1 MDSFLYFLLANC
13 FPYLSSFSY
22 LPIFSYQN
30 TKGPSIKYVRKI
42 FRKTNISN
50 PLIRTH
56 SPKNRYQSFLVVSNF
71 TEFLYVVPNVLS
83 GITERLL
90 PKDFQ
95 KSFSALVSRDL
106 IQRYLKKIQNDSGDL
121 CKVTNL

>member
-1 MDSFLYFLLANC
+1 M
-13 FPYLSSFSY
+13 
-22 LPIFSYQN
+22 
-30 TKGPSIKYVRKI
+30 RKI

-50 PLIRTH
+50 PLIRTR
-56 SPKNRYQSFLVVSNF
+56 SPKNRGFFYQSFLVLSNF

-95 KSFSALVSRDL
+95 KSFSALVSGDL
-106 IQRYLKKIQNDSGDL
+106 IQRYLKKIQNDPGDL
-121 CKVTNL
+121 SKVTNLQISASILSSKVILSC